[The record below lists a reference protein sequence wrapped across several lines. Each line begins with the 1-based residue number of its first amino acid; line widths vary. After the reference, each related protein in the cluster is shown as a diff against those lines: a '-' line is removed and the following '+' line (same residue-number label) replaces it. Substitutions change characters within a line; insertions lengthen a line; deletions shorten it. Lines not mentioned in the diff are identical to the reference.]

1 MIRPFYL
8 HVTETTVTILQGRL
22 TAEQLRQG
30 RIQHY
35 ANGVTLHYTQGKYLV
50 AEPQG
55 YDDGST
61 LYREHRSLARAHRHA
76 TILASTLPGVWKRR
90 AEQEADRAERHGVT
104 PYTDAQRLK
113 DAWENR

>member
-8 HVTETTVTILQGRL
+8 HVTETTVTIVQGRL
-22 TAEQLRQG
+22 TAEQLRHG

-35 ANGVTLHYTQGKYLV
+35 ANGVTLYYTQGRYLV

-61 LYREHRSLARAHRHA
+61 LYKPHRSLARAHQHA
-76 TILASTLPGVWKRR
+76 TTLASLLPRTK
-90 AEQEADRAERHGVT
+90 AEAPAHGVA
-104 PYTDAQRLK
+104 PYTDAQLLK
-113 DAWENR
+113 DAWDAR

>member
-35 ANGVTLHYTQGKYLV
+35 ANGVTLHYAQGKYLV
-50 AEPQG
+50 AEPQS

-61 LYREHRSLARAHRHA
+61 LYREHRSLVRAHQHA
-76 TILASTLPGVWKRR
+76 TTLASLLPRQR
-90 AEQEADRAERHGVT
+90 PEAPLHGVA